1 MRLLFITPRLDKNDE
16 LMAFLYY
23 WIKELSKQSDESIVV
38 ALKGNKQDAKEVN
51 AKVYLLNEIAREKK
65 IFEIIKII
73 AKEKN
78 RYDAIFVFM
87 YPILMVFA
95 GFIAKLF
102 GKKAVMYYAHGHVG
116 IWLRL
121 ATLLSNIVITTSR
134 DGFRIRT
141 WKKKVISQGIN
152 TEIFKPM
159 NLKREKEILYVGRIS
174 KVKRIH
180 MILELL
186 MKHKSWRLRIIGPI
200 MDFNYYQ
207 ELCDFAAKH
216 GLNVIF
222 EGPLPYTSL
231 PYYYNKARIFINPSL
246 TGSMDKTVLEAWACE
261 LPVLTSN
268 PAYYSILKEHN
279 LDKKYF
285 FEDQKDLEEK
295 FENLV
300 SKNFYFEKDVFREV
314 VERNSYKKFIR
325 EVVKVLNN
333 F

>member
-1 MRLLFITPRLDKNDE
+1 MRFIFITPRLDKNDE

-23 WIKELSKQSDESIVV
+23 WIKELSKQYNESIVI
-38 ALKGNKQDAKEVN
+38 ALKGNKQDAKKVN

-73 AKEKN
+73 VKEKN
-78 RYDAIFVFM
+78 HYDVIFVFM
-87 YPILMVFA
+87 YPILMIFV

-102 GKKAVMYYAHGHVG
+102 GKKAVMYYAHGYVG

-121 ATLLSNIVITTSR
+121 ATLLSNSVITTSK
-134 DGFRIRT
+134 DGFRIKT

-152 TEIFKPM
+152 TEIFKPL
-159 NLKREKEILYVGRIS
+159 NLKREKEILYIGRIS

-180 MILELL
+180 MILKLL
-186 MKHKSWRLRIIGPI
+186 MKHKDWRLRIIGPI
-200 MDFNYYQ
+200 MDFDYYQ
-207 ELCDFAAKH
+207 KLHRFAAKQ

-222 EGPLPYTSL
+222 EGSLPNTSL
-231 PYYYNKARIFINPSL
+231 PYYYSKARIFINPSL

-268 PAYYSILKEHN
+268 PAYFSILKEHN

-285 FEDQKDLEEK
+285 FEDQKDLEDK

-300 SKNFYFEKDVFREV
+300 SKNFHFEKDVFREV
-314 VERNSYKKFIR
+314 VEKNSYKRFIK
-325 EVVKVLNN
+325 ELVNLLNN
-333 F
+333 I